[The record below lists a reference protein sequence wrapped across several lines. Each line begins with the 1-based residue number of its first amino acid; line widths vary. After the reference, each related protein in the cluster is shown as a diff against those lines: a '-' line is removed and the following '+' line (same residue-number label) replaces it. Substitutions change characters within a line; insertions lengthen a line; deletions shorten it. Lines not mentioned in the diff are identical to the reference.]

1 MTEGQT
7 EARIDD
13 LYSRAEE
20 LEAQADARLDA
31 LKDYIDEEEAE
42 IKQLHYDA
50 LKMVVEA
57 RNLEETIAR
66 V

>member
-1 MTEGQT
+1 MTKEEA
-7 EARIDD
+7 EARVDD

-31 LKDYIDEEEAE
+31 LRDYVDEEEAE

-50 LKMVVEA
+50 LSLVVEA
-57 RNLEETIAR
+57 RNIEESY